1 MISFFN
7 LTHRFKR
14 SMYEIRT
21 VPYLYL
27 DWEDLDHLQ
36 AERPLEN
43 LTFTVKAGKKAY
55 DIIRVYENIGHF
67 YSQRVIDVLS
77 QFVDMSDK
85 CYPINIQGAE
95 QQYYAIYNLK
105 AYPFFNK
112 KECVF
117 IDDPMFFGVQDKS
130 LPIFGIEGTLYII
143 VSEDVKNAL
152 LKNKITNIELME
164 SFGCTKE
171 EYKQI
176 RKSKSWPEIHVYN
189 DR

>member
-1 MISFFN
+1 MISIFN
-7 LTHRFKR
+7 FTHRFKR
-14 SMYEIRT
+14 SMLEIT
-21 VPYLYL
+21 PVPNIYL
-27 DWEDLDHLQ
+27 DHEHISPLQ
-36 AERPLEN
+36 KEKLLEN
-43 LTFTVKAGKKAY
+43 ITFTVAVGKKTY
-55 DIIRVYENIGHF
+55 DIIRIYEQCGVF
-67 YSQRVIDVLS
+67 YSQKVIDVLS

>member
-1 MISFFN
+1 MISIFDFS
-7 LTHRFKR
+7 HRFKR
-14 SMYEIRT
+14 SMLEIT
-21 VPYLYL
+21 PVPNIYL
-27 DWEDLDHLQ
+27 DYKHVSPLQ
-36 AERPLEN
+36 KEKLLEN
-43 LTFTVKAGKKAY
+43 ITFTVAAGKKSY
-55 DIIRVYENIGHF
+55 DIIRIYEDIGRF
-67 YSQRVIDVLS
+67 YSQRIIDVLS

-95 QQYYAIYNLK
+95 QQYYAIYNLD
-105 AYPFFNK
+105 AYPYFNK
-112 KECVF
+112 KEN
-117 IDDPMFFGVQDKS
+117 FFLEEPKFYDIQDSSK
-130 LPIFGIEGTLYII
+130 PIFGIKDTLCVV
-143 VSEDVKNAL
+143 VSEDVKNAM